1 MQLNWQLV
9 TGSRK
14 TVAHFHFCMTS
25 QNNLFIIFQTILHY
39 TDCIFR
45 KLHLKCVTK
54 INRNSFYSTANVYLS
69 NATLLNKE
77 IISVSCICN
86 ASVTGNNRIIRRD
99 IWINKWN
106 RDIENFWRQFAI
118 GDSFLV
124 RVSGICLP
132 KTEFKPQISVGFW
145 HYSQVNVIIL
155 LEKIFYNFISTKGD
169 IHPK

>member
-1 MQLNWQLV
+1 M
-9 TGSRK
+9 
-14 TVAHFHFCMTS
+14 
-25 QNNLFIIFQTILHY
+25 
-39 TDCIFR
+39 
-45 KLHLKCVTK
+45 TK

-86 ASVTGNNRIIRRD
+86 ASVTGNNRIICRG
-99 IWINKWN
+99 IWLNEWN
-106 RDIENFWRQFAI
+106 RDIKNFWRQFAI

-145 HYSQVNVIIL
+145 HYSQVNVIL
-155 LEKIFYNFISTKGD
+155 LQEEIFYNIIVYEGKYSPKIEIFTDRIWFTGVFLMNRRIQGFTFLVFWKLWICMK
-169 IHPK
+169 IHRNSSY